1 MSRTTARLRPA
12 IILLAALAVGLT
24 GCSLFAPEGGDP
36 PGNTTGGYK
45 ERTTCP
51 NVIHNLIRS
60 YEEMESQEYIDLL
73 SDDFEFWLNPTDVND
88 PGSTLPDYW
97 GKTEESAIAHNMLD
111 EGSNVESISLTL
123 TQIGTE
129 QVVPGPNPE
138 DPTGWSYVYQV
149 DLYVQLQVGAYALDL
164 DFLVP
169 GLVES
174 LDPASGLLEVR
185 FDDRHNQYGVDTVH
199 KLLPRPADFFPA
211 LVLYNPERLRT
222 VAGDDPAEF
231 VKMAL
236 RSHREGKLAYK
247 DLKST
252 VTGLLGEKGWKDWWQ
267 QAKRELKRDAIIAM
281 SGGSQPSFRLMRQ
294 ADRYE
299 DRLRR
304 EFDFRKDPLEKLL
317 KVMTY
322 LDEVSRE
329 EKQGACENC
338 ADEELLIHFGNGA
351 AKVAVSVL
359 QDNPSLALAG
369 LALHA
374 EIAARGTRVAKPNP
388 KAGAAVLAKITDAGE
403 LVSAL
408 PESLLQRVMAYI
420 RRTMPERW
428 GEVWAVVLLRAGKR
442 LCDSITR
449 GLIEGGQKQ
458 ALENALLKAVAKP
471 TSSPDLLGW
480 LWRTMHSS
488 TAAAQFLAGL
498 DSLPVSVVAEA
509 MFSLLD
515 SQGKLYGMSME
526 EKHLKLLESARIALA
541 TQNNKP
547 LLGLIDSA
555 DRAYATRLKTIIES
569 NHGLA
574 PSVRTQLLGYLRSRF
589 ADIFIEVTREW
600 EDSKSVYTTE
610 AGLRITQEALQHI
623 KDVEIPQ
630 VAKQIREAASF
641 GDLSENAEYTA
652 ALEKRD
658 QIFSRANIL
667 EADLNRAVVITA
679 EMAASDFVNAGTR
692 VTARSLETGQEEVK
706 RFIKEELKDKYA
718 DEKLIINYISRM
730 TRNYDPQKIEE
741 KFPDMDL
748 IIVVADEKKIKELL
762 KTKQLSDDEL
772 EGTYVQEELSPSV
785 RITLRE

>member
-1 MSRTTARLRPA
+1 MTDHETGGPSLIKLGKLANSKDFDKLEGLWVPA
-12 IILLAALAVGLT
+12 LENGQYSWRELIPIAGQVGRQGAPDRSDTLMEILVGWVEGSDGLEAALDVAREAGSQLPDGKGLRSILHRLYT
-24 GCSLFAPEGGDP
+24 QVHPGFEGLPVLLEKLMPEGC
-36 PGNTTGGYK
+36 
-45 ERTTCP
+45 R
-51 NVIHNLIRS
+51 
-60 YEEMESQEYIDLL
+60 
-73 SDDFEFWLNPTDVND
+73 
-88 PGSTLPDYW
+88 
-97 GKTEESAIAHNMLD
+97 LD
-111 EGSNVESISLTL
+111 EA
-123 TQIGTE
+123 
-129 QVVPGPNPE
+129 VP
-138 DPTGWSYVYQV
+138 QV

-185 FDDRHNQYGVDTVH
+185 FDDRHNQYGIDTVH

-211 LVLYNPERLRT
+211 LVLYNPDRLRT

-247 DLKST
+247 DLKGT

-304 EFDFRKDPLEKLL
+304 EFDFRKDPLEKLM

-338 ADEELLIHFGNGA
+338 ADEELLVHFGNGA

-374 EIAARGTRVAKPNP
+374 EIAARGTQVAKPNP
-388 KAGAAVLAKITDAGE
+388 KAGAAVLAKIADAGE

-458 ALENALLKAVAKP
+458 ALENALLQAVAKP

-555 DRAYATRLKTIIES
+555 DRAYATKLKMIIES

-574 PSVRTQLLGYLRSRF
+574 PAVRTQLLGYLRSRF

-600 EDSKSVYTTE
+600 EDSKCVYTTE

-630 VAKQIREAASF
+630 VAKQIGEAASF

-658 QIFSRANIL
+658 QLFSRANVL

-692 VTARSLETGQEEVK
+692 VTARSLETGQEEVYTFLGPWDTDVERK
-706 RFIKEELKDKYA
+706 ILNYQAPLSQAFMGARVGDKVVFGEEGDMRSWEIL
-718 DEKLIINYISRM
+718 LIE
-730 TRNYDPQKIEE
+730 PA
-741 KFPDMDL
+741 
-748 IIVVADEKKIKELL
+748 V
-762 KTKQLSDDEL
+762 
-772 EGTYVQEELSPSV
+772 
-785 RITLRE
+785 